1 MATIAIYKQMTVGQ
15 LDDDMRKNEIKPC
28 GYMSITNSCGALIE
42 IDSKGEMA
50 RIAFQNC
57 DGKMDVRRW
66 QRIKGNKY
74 PYVVADKRR
83 YRLEKFMRI

>member
-1 MATIAIYKQMTVGQ
+1 
-15 LDDDMRKNEIKPC
+15 
-28 GYMSITNSCGALIE
+28 MSITNSYTALME
-42 IDSKGEMA
+42 LDDSGEMA

-66 QRIKGNKY
+66 QRIKGDNH

-83 YRLEKFMRI
+83 YYLNKFMQF

>member
-1 MATIAIYKQMTVGQ
+1 M
-15 LDDDMRKNEIKPC
+15 KNQDFKPN
-28 GYMSITNSCGALIE
+28 GYMGITNGFGAVIE

-50 RIAFQNC
+50 RIAFQNS

-66 QRIKGNKY
+66 QRIKGDKY

-83 YRLEKFMRI
+83 YRLNEFMRF

>member
-1 MATIAIYKQMTVGQ
+1 MK
-15 LDDDMRKNEIKPC
+15 KNDFKPTGC
-28 GYMSITNSCGALIE
+28 MSITNSYGALIE
-42 IDSKGEMA
+42 LDSSGEMA

-66 QRIKGNKY
+66 QRIKGDNH

-83 YRLEKFMRI
+83 YRLENFMRF